1 MRRTGDLRVFAC
13 RAGAGDAGKRL
24 DVFLAER
31 TGLTRSRVQ
40 ELIARGGARVGGEA
54 REKHYRL
61 RQGEEVTL
69 ELPPPEP
76 AEPRAQDLGLRILF
90 EDRHL
95 AVVSKPAGMVVHPA
109 AGHREG
115 TLVNAALYSLSDL
128 SGIGGVQRPGIV
140 HRLDRDTSGLLV
152 VAKNDTTHILLQRM
166 VRERTLK
173 RFYLTLVHG
182 VLPTPLGTVDA
193 PVGRDPRDRKR
204 MAVTS
209 RGGKP
214 AVSHFRVLEEFGDAS
229 LLEVEL
235 ETGRT
240 HQIRVHMSYIGHPV
254 VGDITYGKRGRL
266 EKQLGLH
273 RQFLHAYR
281 LAFPHPV
288 TGQPLEF
295 EDPLPDDLAGA
306 LEALRS
312 SVR

>member
-1 MRRTGDLRVFAC
+1 MRVFSC
-13 RAGAGDAGKRL
+13 TVGPGDAGKRL

-31 TGLTRSRVQ
+31 TGLTRGRVQ
-40 ELIARGGARVGGEA
+40 KLIAAGKARTGGET
-54 REKHYRL
+54 REKHYRV
-61 RQGEEVTL
+61 RHGEEVSL

-76 AEPRAQDLGLRILF
+76 AEPKPQDLGLRVLYQ
-90 EDRHL
+90 DRHL

-115 TLVNAALYSLSDL
+115 TLVNAALFSLDGL
-128 SGIGGVQRPGIV
+128 SGVGGTQRPGIV

-152 VAKNDTTHILLQRM
+152 VAKDDRAHLRLQEM

-173 RFYLTLVHG
+173 RFYLALVHG
-182 VLPTPLGTVDA
+182 VPASPLGTVEA

-209 RGGKP
+209 RGGRP
-214 AVSHFRVLEEFGDAS
+214 SVTHFRLLEDFGAAS

-235 ETGRT
+235 VTGRK

-254 VGDITYGKRGRL
+254 VGDAVYGRKGKL
-266 EKQLGLH
+266 ERELGLS

-281 LAFPHPV
+281 LQFPHPF
-288 TGQPLEF
+288 TGEALEF
-295 EDPLPDDLAGA
+295 EEPLPADLAGA
-306 LEALRS
+306 LDRLRG
-312 SVR
+312 SVP